1 MQINPGGRL
10 NTKDVMGRDNEIGR
24 YWQVLQ
30 RQGLVISA
38 ERRIG
43 KTHIVLKM
51 RDECRSGYLPFYQDL
66 EAVHSIPELI
76 RSIYDTV
83 QQSSSALPSVKLK
96 AYIAK
101 WSSLLPSKIS
111 GVDLPTGDSTW
122 QVLLAEAFDDLM
134 GLANKRV
141 ILLLWDEFPLML
153 HNLQRQKGPD
163 SAIQLLDHLRTL
175 RLRHADCLRFL
186 FTGSIGLHLVLR
198 SLRAAG
204 NTNDPVNDMLSLTV
218 PPMAHQDTTD
228 LAAALLEETRAA
240 RPHIPDL
247 ASRIASEVGGFPYYV
262 HHVVDQLDQ
271 LRRPPLLEDV
281 SAAVDNLVYAP
292 HDPANFNYYVNRLSS
307 YYTDDEGALALVVLD
322 TMAGLS
328 SPTPIRE
335 LLNLCR
341 HRDPSLEDEMLREV
355 LTALAEDHYIE
366 PRKSAGG
373 AAYDFRWQL
382 VKKWWKEKRS

>member
-1 MQINPGGRL
+1 
-10 NTKDVMGRDNEIGR
+10 
-24 YWQVLQ
+24 
-30 RQGLVISA
+30 
-38 ERRIG
+38 
-43 KTHIVLKM
+43 
-51 RDECRSGYLPFYQDL
+51 
-66 EAVHSIPELI
+66 
-76 RSIYDTV
+76 
-83 QQSSSALPSVKLK
+83 
-96 AYIAK
+96 
-101 WSSLLPSKIS
+101 
-111 GVDLPTGDSTW
+111 
-122 QVLLAEAFDDLM
+122 
-134 GLANKRV
+134 
-141 ILLLWDEFPLML
+141 
-153 HNLQRQKGPD
+153 
-163 SAIQLLDHLRTL
+163 
-175 RLRHADCLRFL
+175 
-186 FTGSIGLHLVLR
+186 
-198 SLRAAG
+198 
-204 NTNDPVNDMLSLTV
+204 
-218 PPMAHQDTTD
+218 MAHQDTTD

-240 RPHIPDL
+240 RPNIPDL

-281 SAAVDNLVYAP
+281 SAAVDNLVYDP

-341 HRDPSLEDEMLREV
+341 HRDPSLEDETLREV

-382 VKKWWKEKRS
+382 VKKWWKERRS